1 MQKRRRRGGAAAWR
15 HGDSK
20 VAGEVLEPVQA
31 ASGSRKLGAR
41 LGATPLPWENKFSHN
56 LKILSSS
63 AHW

>member
-41 LGATPLPWENKFSHN
+41 LGATPLPWENKF
-56 LKILSSS
+56 
-63 AHW
+63 